1 MQKAEM
7 YLKITRNKENR
18 GSVCPGPEASGKAG
32 GNDLQDS
39 QMRPVASSA
48 EPGGAAEGSEP
59 RLGNNPICR
68 FQIFVSSKLDY
79 LLLAAQQF
87 N

>member
-1 MQKAEM
+1 M
-7 YLKITRNKENR
+7 
-18 GSVCPGPEASGKAG
+18 VASGNAG

-39 QMRPVASSA
+39 QMWPVASSA
-48 EPGGAAEGSEP
+48 ERRGATEGSQP
-59 RLGNNPICR
+59 RPGNSPVCR

-79 LLLAAQQF
+79 LLLAAQKF